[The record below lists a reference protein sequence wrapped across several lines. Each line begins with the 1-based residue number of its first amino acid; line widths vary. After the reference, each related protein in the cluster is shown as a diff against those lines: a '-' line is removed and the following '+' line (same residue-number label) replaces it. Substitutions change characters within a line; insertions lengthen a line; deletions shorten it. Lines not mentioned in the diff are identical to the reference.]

1 MKNFGLGRVIEPAGS
16 LPVTAWKLDNSEE
29 LRQGE
34 IKIRL
39 SSIVSITD
47 ALPGASVFFVYIR
60 CTLVLVILASLL
72 YAVFL
77 AVLTVC
83 KVGAA
88 GVSAG
93 TFRFSWHDAPP
104 FAHEKT
110 ATGFLP

>member
-1 MKNFGLGRVIEPAGS
+1 MVASAGYGKNVMDFLCGSGSAFGQTFFAQRVRGNIT
-16 LPVTAWKLDNSEE
+16 V
-29 LRQGE
+29 
-34 IKIRL
+34 
-39 SSIVSITD
+39 TD
-47 ALPGASVFFVYIR
+47 AFPCASVFFVYIR